1 MWEKVYIKLATKA
14 NGHPNQQKIMPN
26 LSLRSHALSLTLK
39 ALEPLENTKANRDK
53 LKMEPVEMIDRH
65 K

>member
-1 MWEKVYIKLATKA
+1 MGEWVYIKLATKA
-14 NGHPNQQKIMPN
+14 NGHPNQQKMMPSS
-26 LSLRSHALSLTLK
+26 SLDSNALSLTLK

-53 LKMEPVEMIDRH
+53 FKMEPVEMIDRH

>member
-1 MWEKVYIKLATKA
+1 
-14 NGHPNQQKIMPN
+14 MPSS
-26 LSLRSHALSLTLK
+26 SLGSHALSLTLK
-39 ALEPLENTKANRDK
+39 ALELLENTKANRDK